1 MDIFSQSKS
10 HKTLNSTLISAS
22 KIMQK
27 KIIKKYLFIIFNQN
41 DETNEKNCY
50 VKELIAS
57 NKNFIGILR
66 TKKKNQTRSSCTR
79 VYAKKAE
86 NFGNHFK
93 SFATFNF
100 SAPPHK
106 CIINRAAY
114 ITVNMNDTFT
124 LNRIRK

>member
-27 KIIKKYLFIIFNQN
+27 KLKSTFSSFLIN
-41 DETNEKNCY
+41 ETNEKNCC

-57 NKNFIGILR
+57 NKNFLGILR
-66 TKKKNQTRSSCTR
+66 TKKMNQTRSSCTR

-106 CIINRAAY
+106 GIINRAAY

-124 LNRIRK
+124 LSRIRK